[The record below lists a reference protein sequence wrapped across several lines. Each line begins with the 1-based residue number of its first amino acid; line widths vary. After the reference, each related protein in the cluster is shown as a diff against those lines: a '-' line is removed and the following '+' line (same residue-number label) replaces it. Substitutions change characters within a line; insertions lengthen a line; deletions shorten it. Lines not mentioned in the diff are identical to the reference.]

1 MNVKAV
7 ATSLSIAVIAAAI
20 SLGGL
25 WLIAWCTPGVAAFL
39 WAHPRFTSTVAVA
52 VFWIPTVGSVVAR
65 RRARLHGG

>member
-20 SLGGL
+20 GFGGL

-39 WAHPRFTSTVAVA
+39 WAHPRFTSTVAV
-52 VFWIPTVGSVVAR
+52 FWILTAGSVVAR